1 MSNFSTETA
10 PLVVVKPK
18 AACRMLGCGI
28 TRLYELLASGQL
40 SSFRDGAS
48 RKIEVASIHRYISYQ
63 MSEND
68 DASTKPQP
76 RRRGRPRK
84 AIVGSGS

>member
-10 PLVVVKPK
+10 PLVVKPK
-18 AACRMLGCGI
+18 AACRMLDCGI

-48 RKIEVASIHRYISYQ
+48 RKIEVASIHRYISHQ
-63 MSEND
+63 ISQND
-68 DASTKPQP
+68 CASTKHPQL
-76 RRRGRPRK
+76 RRGRPRN
-84 AIVGSGS
+84 AIVRGGS